1 MHQELVFKVLLE
13 MHSLHF
19 IFYTLQV
26 PMTRLLCL
34 FILVVLPILG
44 GLSRYAEGFNHLA
57 DVIVGIAVGFAS
69 SAFIVLSPLR

>member
-1 MHQELVFKVLLE
+1 
-13 MHSLHF
+13 
-19 IFYTLQV
+19 
-26 PMTRLLCL
+26 MTRLLCL

-44 GLSRYAEGFNHLA
+44 GLSRYAEGFNHLV